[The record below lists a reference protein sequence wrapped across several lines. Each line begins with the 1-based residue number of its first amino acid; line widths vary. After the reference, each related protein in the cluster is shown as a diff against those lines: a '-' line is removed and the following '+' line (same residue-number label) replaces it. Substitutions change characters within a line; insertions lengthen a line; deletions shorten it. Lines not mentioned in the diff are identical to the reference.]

1 LFSYP
6 SKNPKTVPDLF
17 VGSENP
23 DSASPDTWARPYAS
37 HKAGLNYL
45 AGDLPAADHL
55 MNLGLAS
62 TNQTR
67 ALADYAKAG
76 DLLVKNGTFVTLADV
91 NDTFLA
97 RAGIGGWKHQIE
109 CTTCINLAS
118 LRG

>member
-1 LFSYP
+1 
-6 SKNPKTVPDLF
+6 TVPDLF

-45 AGDLPAADHL
+45 AGDLPAADRE
-55 MNLGLAS
+55 MNIGL
-62 TNQTR
+62 R
-67 ALADYAKAG
+67 ATSLSAELAAYAKAG
-76 DLLVKNGTFVTLADV
+76 DLLGKNGTFVTIADV

-97 RAGIGGWKHQIE
+97 RAGITGWQHQIE

-118 LRG
+118 LRGPAH